1 MKRQYIKPIMRVV
14 KLQQRSH
21 ILAGSLKGAKSV
33 RNSEGITWKDGGFDD
48 DEDDY

>member
-1 MKRQYIKPIMRVV
+1 MKRQYIKSTMRVV

-21 ILAGSLKGAKSV
+21 ILAGSPKSV
-33 RNSEGITWKDGGFDD
+33 SNVSNSEGLTWKDGGFDD